1 MRIIKFIF
9 GEYGN
14 TFISK
19 FFYILMILLT
29 ILIYIFVISIHMSEI
44 ILLIKNE
51 FISGVF
57 FINIITMCFNVTI
70 IPIVLRTF
78 YKKIFL

>member
-57 FINIITMCFNVTI
+57 FINIITMCFTVTI